1 MKQHLFVAAIVAALA
16 LPSHAVEPAAAAN
29 ASVGGEVSVRFV
41 DGPTGFN
48 YVWLPNQGWKFVGQN
63 PAAAAALTTAASP
76 EGYAAGAPLAEF
88 IDTATGFHFVW
99 RNGAGWEF
107 AGKVAGREGELSQLA
122 SLEGQAR

>member
-16 LPSHAVEPAAAAN
+16 LPSLAVEPAAAAN
-29 ASVGGEVSVRFV
+29 ANVGGDLSVRFV

-63 PAAAAALTTAASP
+63 PTAVAAVSP

-88 IDTATGFHFVW
+88 IDTTTGFHFVW

-107 AGKVAGREGELSQLA
+107 AGKVASREGELTQLA
-122 SLEGQAR
+122 SAAGEAR